1 LHIRHWGEFVGE
13 KEDKYSIMLYTGGEK
28 CWNGPDRQAKIM
40 LECGVSNELV
50 AASEPNRCE
59 YAMNFVTPAVCKRH
73 LHEEL

>member
-1 LHIRHWGEFVGE
+1 
-13 KEDKYSIMLYTGGEK
+13 MLYTGGEK